1 MVRRHTFF
9 SLIAAAS
16 LAWLLAPSAGLRAAP
31 ASAKDLA
38 WGETLFY
45 FFQRDNVPAITR
57 LLVARQRGELE
68 YHAQEAELVLG
79 GIYLD
84 YNMHRH
90 AGQVFEALLAGNAR
104 PEIRDQAWYYLAR
117 VRYESGLPG
126 PALDALGRIGDQ
138 LPRSLVAERYDLEA
152 RSLLLLDRPAEAAAV
167 LTAHELPGGWRNY
180 GWYNLGVALVRSG
193 QAERGEE
200 ILERVGKA
208 KKTSG
213 ELDVLR
219 DRANLALGFS
229 RLASGDPEGARA
241 ALDRVRLDSPYAS
254 RALLGA
260 GWADSTR
267 GDYKAALGPWTE
279 LAGRDPLDSAV
290 QESLLALPYAYAE
303 LGAPGRAVN
312 FYERAV
318 DLYERELGR
327 LQEGIDGIRSGRL
340 TAAVL
345 RLDKDGSPLPA
356 ADEPRY
362 LYSLMA
368 EHRFRTAVGG
378 LRDLDDMD
386 QLLGNWAESMEAFDD
401 MLAAHRQRFA
411 SRRELI
417 NASAD
422 QQRIETMKNNY
433 ESARSELDRIR
444 EQGDAMGMAS
454 QRERQIAARLAQV
467 LEHAPPGSP
476 EHRQAEFLDGVLRW
490 NVHAEFL
497 PRLRAAE
504 KDLKT
509 SERTLGEADAA
520 LRRVRD
526 AEEQEPERF
535 AEFNGR
541 IDAASERLVALR
553 ARVAAA
559 SRRQAAQLEELAVAE
574 LAARQRR
581 VTAYLSQAR
590 YALAASY
597 DRAALAEAQP

>member
-1 MVRRHTFF
+1 MVRSSPFL

-16 LAWLLAPSAGLRAAP
+16 LVWLMAPFGGAQAAP

-57 LLVARQRGELE
+57 VLVARQRGEFE
-68 YHAQEAELVLG
+68 HHAEEAELVLG

-90 AGQVFEALLAGNAR
+90 AGEVFEALLAGNAR

-126 PALDALGRIGDQ
+126 PALDALGRIGDK
-138 LPRSLVAERYDLEA
+138 LPRSLMAERYDLEA

-167 LTAHELPGGWRNY
+167 LADHELPGGWRNY
-180 GWYNLGVALVRSG
+180 GWYNLGVALVRSN
-193 QAERGEE
+193 QAERGED
-200 ILERVGKA
+200 ILEKVGSV
-208 KKTSG
+208 KTRAG

-241 ALDRVRLDSPYAS
+241 ALDRVRLDSPYAT

-303 LGAPGRAVN
+303 LDAPGRAVN
-312 FYERAV
+312 YYERAV
-318 DLYERELGR
+318 DLYEQELDR

-345 RLDKDGSPLPA
+345 HLDADGSPLKA

-368 EHRFRTAVGG
+368 EHSFRTAVRG
-378 LRDLDDMD
+378 LRDLDAMD
-386 QLLGNWAESMEAFDD
+386 QLLGEWADSMVAFDD

-422 QQRIETMKNNY
+422 QQRIDGMRASY
-433 ESARSELDRIR
+433 ESARNDLERIR
-444 EQGDAMGMAS
+444 QDGDAMGLAS
-454 QRERQIAARLAQV
+454 RQERQIADRLARV
-467 LEHAPPGSP
+467 LEQAPPGSP
-476 EHRQAEFLDGVLRW
+476 ERRQAEFLDGVLRW
-490 NVHAEFL
+490 NVHGEFL

-504 KDLKT
+504 KNLKA
-509 SERTLGEADAA
+509 SERALEEAGGA
-520 LRRVRD
+520 LQRVRN
-526 AEEQEPERF
+526 AEEQEPGRF
-535 AEFNGR
+535 AEFSGR
-541 IDAASERLVALR
+541 IDASSARLVALR
-553 ARVAAA
+553 ERIAAA
-559 SRRQAAQLEELAVAE
+559 TRRQAVQLESLAVAE
-574 LAARQRR
+574 LTARQRR